1 MQQAHETTGSGA
13 QAAPDTQ
20 QARPPATADMPT
32 WWDHIPREIASMLMT
47 VRPPMPAA
55 DEIEAS
61 RKLTAALV
69 AARKAIPPIPKD
81 QTVKYKS
88 QRTNELIEYDFAS
101 LDSIHQ
107 AITGPL
113 SDNGLMLTTLTSP
126 YAIVAVLLHEG
137 NGMLVSWLDLAPSSD
152 IQGLA
157 KQITML
163 RRYLTVQLLGLAAE
177 EESGERDI
185 SDTARAGTGGR
196 RAEAR
201 PQPAAGEPEAAPR
214 PEQAAARPQ
223 PAAESPQQRP
233 RPAGDQ
239 DAQARQQVLSRADA
253 ALAKLP
259 PGQAG
264 ELREKFG
271 EQPAKLLAAAIE
283 ALGLAAEGG
292 EAETEEAIAAG
303 FRVLGRPKA
312 EEMALR
318 SEYIGR
324 PADLLVEVRIRADA
338 AAARGISALRL
349 EPAAEAA
356 LRKEYRDKPYEL
368 LARVRELYASR
379 GQQAGA

>member
-1 MQQAHETTGSGA
+1 MC
-13 QAAPDTQ
+13 
-20 QARPPATADMPT
+20 
-32 WWDHIPREIASMLMT
+32 
-47 VRPPMPAA
+47 
-55 DEIEAS
+55 
-61 RKLTAALV
+61 
-69 AARKAIPPIPKD
+69 
-81 QTVKYKS
+81 
-88 QRTNELIEYDFAS
+88 
-101 LDSIHQ
+101 
-107 AITGPL
+107 
-113 SDNGLMLTTLTSP
+113 
-126 YAIVAVLLHEG
+126 
-137 NGMLVSWLDLAPSSD
+137 SSD
-152 IQGLA
+152 L
-157 KQITML
+157 
-163 RRYLTVQLLGLAAE
+163 
-177 EESGERDI
+177 
-185 SDTARAGTGGR
+185 
-196 RAEAR
+196 
-201 PQPAAGEPEAAPR
+201 
-214 PEQAAARPQ
+214 

-239 DAQARQQVLSRADA
+239 DAPARQQVLGRADA

-283 ALGLAAEGG
+283 ALSLAAEGG

-356 LRKEYRDKPYEL
+356 LRKEYRDRPYEL
-368 LARVRELYASR
+368 LARVRELYSSR